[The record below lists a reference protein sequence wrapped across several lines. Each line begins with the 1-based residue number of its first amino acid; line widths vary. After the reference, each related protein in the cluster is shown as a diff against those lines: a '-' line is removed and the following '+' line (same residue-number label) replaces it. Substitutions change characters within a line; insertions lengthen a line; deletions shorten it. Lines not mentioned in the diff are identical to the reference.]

1 MHIVFILL
9 TIIVPPLGIPL
20 GLIGFYSD
28 RRQWKVFAFVIAL
41 AVASFAYNYDPLTA
55 SDIVRY
61 FDFIE
66 EIRKVSLLRAF
77 GYGSYGSSGLYV
89 FTIACW
95 IAGKLGDPRI
105 IPALSVFFVYYLSIY
120 MTGKVAE
127 DLQCKRR
134 SLMVSL
140 LFILTTLNFY
150 AITNNVRNVLALVL
164 IGYATFRDCFEHKHT
179 PFTYILYILP
189 IFIHTSAILVLAL
202 RILLTFSGFIKWV
215 GLGIAVLVQP
225 LLVLLYPLS
234 RSMKEGVLSY
244 VGNAIAKAHN
254 YYMDDHSAWGLT
266 VQASISESLFKI
278 LYVTICI
285 ILGLCVLLVLGRKS
299 YLKTR
304 GTLSPVPKG
313 VNRVLS
319 LSFYTDLIVIGCIPM
334 LMPIYWRFCASM
346 ISYSGGGLLM
356 CEKYSMRKDCF
367 EIARL
372 VCVVLGVCVMPLWWR
387 NLVVYSSV
395 FNMFIGAFSSS
406 PVIVFVRDL
415 IKFF

>member
-9 TIIVPPLGIPL
+9 TIIVPPLGLPL
-20 GLIGFYSD
+20 GLIGLYSD
-28 RRQWKVFAFVIAL
+28 RRQWKAFAFIIAL

-105 IPALSVFFVYYLSIY
+105 IPALSVFFVYYLSLY

-140 LFILTTLNFY
+140 LFILTALNFY

-164 IGYATFRDCFEHKHT
+164 IGYATFRDCFEHKHNLL
-179 PFTYILYILP
+179 TYVLYVLP
-189 IFIHTSAILVLAL
+189 IFIHQSAILVLAL
-202 RILLTFSGFIKWV
+202 RVLLSFSGFIKWV
-215 GLGIAVLVQP
+215 GLGIAVLVYP
-225 LLVLLYPLS
+225 LLELIYPLS
-234 RSMKEGVLSY
+234 RSMKDGALSY
-244 VGNAIAKAHN
+244 LGSVIAKAHN
-254 YYMDDHSAWGLT
+254 YYIDDHSVWGLT
-266 VQASISESLFKI
+266 VQASISESFFKAF
-278 LYVTICI
+278 YVTICI
-285 ILGLCVLLVLGRKS
+285 ILGLCILLVLGRKAYS
-299 YLKTR
+299 KS
-304 GTLSPVPKG
+304 GGVLSPVPKG

-319 LSFYTDLIVIGCIPM
+319 LSFYTDLIVIVCIPM

-356 CEKYSMRKDCF
+356 CEKYSSRKDLF

-372 VCVVLGVCVMPLWWR
+372 LNCVLGVCVMILWMR
-387 NLVVYSSV
+387 NLAIYSNV
-395 FNMFIGAFSSS
+395 FNMFVGAFRSS
-406 PVIVFVRDL
+406 PVIVLVRDMIHL
-415 IKFF
+415 F